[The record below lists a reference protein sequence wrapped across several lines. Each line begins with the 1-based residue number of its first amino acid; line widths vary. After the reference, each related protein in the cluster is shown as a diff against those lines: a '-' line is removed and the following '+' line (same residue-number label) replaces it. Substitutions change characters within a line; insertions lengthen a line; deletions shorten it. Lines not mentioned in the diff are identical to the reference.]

1 VARDIPDRNL
11 PLSELAPAIAAA
23 VRRLSDEPEVSENGG
38 GEMSLESASTT
49 LDAEALD
56 RDEPPGNASVFS
68 CPEGGGALWEVEGAE
83 PPRFRC
89 RVGHAYTADAVVD
102 GQGESVETAL
112 WIALRALQE
121 RAELG
126 DRLAERVGNAGAE
139 RSRKRFAAIAEEAR
153 WQAEAI
159 RRLLA
164 GRDGPDG

>member
-1 VARDIPDRNL
+1 VARDNPGRVL

-38 GEMSLESASTT
+38 GEMSLESEYAT

-56 RDEPPGNASVFS
+56 RDEPPGNALVFS
-68 CPEGGGALWEVEGAE
+68 CPECGGAVWEVERAE

-89 RVGHAYTADAVVD
+89 RVGHAYTADAVVN

-112 WIALRALQE
+112 WIALRALRE

-126 DRLAERVGNAGAE
+126 DRLAERVGKAGAE
-139 RSRKRFAAIAEEAR
+139 RSRQRFEAIAAEAR
-153 WQAEAI
+153 EQAETI
-159 RRLLA
+159 RRLA
-164 GRDGPDG
+164 GLDGPQG